1 MTEYSDYIL
10 TIMETRQTMKTEIY
24 DAPVMSVV
32 ELDVEGVLCAS
43 APPYYD
49 GEDSI
54 FPR

>member
-1 MTEYSDYIL
+1 
-10 TIMETRQTMKTEIY
+10 MKTEIY

-32 ELDVEGVLCAS
+32 ELDVEGVLCAI

-49 GEDSI
+49 GEDSL